1 MKALLKMS
9 VMAMA
14 MVVMAGCASTG
25 GSGGGASD
33 GDAIKMIVE
42 EMMGALSA
50 QDIDKMMMHYSEDF
64 ESDQGGDLAA
74 TKEFLVGAKEQG
86 FLDGIEVDQSSSELT
101 VEGDKASVGP
111 IDLEGAFGALTLEFD
126 LEKRNGSW
134 VVVYMAQ
141 Y

>member
-9 VMAMA
+9 VLALS

-25 GSGGGASD
+25 GGGASD
-33 GDAIKMIVE
+33 EDVVNGIVT
-42 EMMGALSA
+42 EMMAALAA
-50 QDIDKMMMHYSEDF
+50 QDIDKMVSFYSEDF
-64 ESDQGGDLAA
+64 ESDQGGDRAA
-74 TKEFLVGAKEQG
+74 TQEFLAGAKEQG
-86 FLDGIEVDQSSSELT
+86 FLDGVEVDSASSETT

-126 LEKRNGSW
+126 LEKRDGSW
-134 VVVYMAQ
+134 IVVYMAQ

>member
-1 MKALLKMS
+1 MKALLKLS
-9 VMAMA
+9 VLALT
-14 MVVMAGCASTG
+14 MVVMTGCASTG

-33 GDAIKMIVE
+33 EDTINAMVTSMMDAL
-42 EMMGALSA
+42 AA
-50 QDIDKMMMHYSEDF
+50 QDIEKMMSTYSEDF